1 MHGLHPEKPR
11 STHRESVL
19 LERDRELG
27 LLDGLVQAAQAGES
41 TLALVEGPAGIG
53 KSQLLSMTRQTAA
66 AAGFRVLTARASDL
80 EREFPFGVVR
90 QLFDPLL
97 VDADQRGRWL
107 AGSAAGAVRV
117 FEPSEAADETSGV
130 SFEVLDGLFWLTAH
144 IAAQGPLLLVVDDL
158 HLCDRSSLRF
168 IAYLERRLEGLNIL
182 IATAARVGEAGA
194 DSSLLEEIAQD
205 PATVLIR
212 PPLLSVSAVVELA
225 KNNLGA
231 DADQAFCVA
240 CHRATGGNPL
250 LLAELLRTL
259 RAEAVR
265 PDAAHVDVIQQL
277 GPRAV
282 SRSVLH
288 RLARLSADAVAV
300 ARAIAVLGD
309 GAGLPETAVLAGLD
323 EPRVAEVVRV
333 LVGAEILSS
342 AKPICFVH
350 PLVRDAVYHDLAS
363 SERTLA
369 HERAARALMDL
380 GAVPDVVAAHL
391 LLVPARAEQ
400 WVAELLQA
408 AGSLAGRRGDTDSA
422 VSYLRRALEEPAAVD
437 KRPALLMELGMAEAL
452 LNLPEAVEHLREAG
466 EHLEDPQHRAQC
478 SELLV
483 RALIFTR
490 PPQEAVA
497 VAQQARAELPPEYVD
512 QDRVLE
518 ALELWAPTFG
528 APAAPG
534 REARLAALR
543 TGVLAEGP
551 GARMLAAIAALDWA
565 LTGGAAAQCVP
576 LALEALSGGVLVSA
590 DPILLSGSAVSVLAL
605 AEHERTFSVLE
616 QMAVEVRRRSSPF
629 LLSGI
634 YYMQGWAWLARG
646 ELAEAADVLRRSGE
660 VALSWSSTASAYTV
674 ATFAHVL
681 IEQGDLVGAED
692 LLGQRGPQMPGS
704 DADTLCKEADVA
716 LLVARARWH
725 EALAAVEEYA
735 AGISP
740 GVVNPAWVPWR
751 SLKAQALEGLGDHDA
766 AVRLLEEELSAAR
779 AWGAPRALSHSL
791 RLLGSLLDEREG
803 LDLLREAVQVAEG
816 SPARLEYAKALTAL
830 GSALRRARQPTQAR
844 EPLRTGFEVA
854 TRCGAQPVAEHAR
867 AELYATGARP
877 RREAFSGPESLTP
890 SEQRV
895 AELAAAGGSNREIA
909 QQLYVTPKTV
919 EVHLTSTYRKLGIS
933 SRAALADALA
943 DSRPA

>member
-380 GAVPDVVAAHL
+380 GAVPDVVAA
-391 LLVPARAEQ
+391 
-400 WVAELLQA
+400 
-408 AGSLAGRRGDTDSA
+408 

-466 EHLEDPQHRAQC
+466 EHLDDPQQRAQC

-704 DADTLCKEADVA
+704 DADTLCQEADVA

-725 EALAAVEEYA
+725 EALTAVEEYA
-735 AGISP
+735 AGVSP

>member
-1 MHGLHPEKPR
+1 M
-11 STHRESVL
+11 SSS
-19 LERDRELG
+19 
-27 LLDGLVQAAQAGES
+27 DG
-41 TLALVEGPAGIG
+41 
-53 KSQLLSMTRQTAA
+53 RQ
-66 AAGFRVLTARASDL
+66 
-80 EREFPFGVVR
+80 
-90 QLFDPLL
+90 
-97 VDADQRGRWL
+97 
-107 AGSAAGAVRV
+107 
-117 FEPSEAADETSGV
+117 
-130 SFEVLDGLFWLTAH
+130 
-144 IAAQGPLLLVVDDL
+144 
-158 HLCDRSSLRF
+158 
-168 IAYLERRLEGLNIL
+168 
-182 IATAARVGEAGA
+182 
-194 DSSLLEEIAQD
+194 
-205 PATVLIR
+205 
-212 PPLLSVSAVVELA
+212 
-225 KNNLGA
+225 
-231 DADQAFCVA
+231 
-240 CHRATGGNPL
+240 PL

-466 EHLEDPQHRAQC
+466 EHLDDPQHRAQC

-534 REARLAALR
+534 RGSPPGRLANGRAGRRSRGEDAHCDCRFGLGSDR
-543 TGVLAEGP
+543 
-551 GARMLAAIAALDWA
+551 
-565 LTGGAAAQCVP
+565 GAAAQCVP

-590 DPILLSGSAVSVLAL
+590 DPILLSGSAVSVFAL

-681 IEQGDLVGAED
+681 IEQGDLVGPRTSWVNEVRKCRA
-692 LLGQRGPQMPGS
+692 LTRTHCARRPTSRCWSPGPGGTRRS
-704 DADTLCKEADVA
+704 
-716 LLVARARWH
+716 
-725 EALAAVEEYA
+725 AAVEEYA

-816 SPARLEYAKALTAL
+816 PRLAWNTPRHSLRSAPRYAVPASPRKRASHCGPVSRSPPAVARNR
-830 GSALRRARQPTQAR
+830 SPSM
-844 EPLRTGFEVA
+844 
-854 TRCGAQPVAEHAR
+854 HAR
-867 AELYATGARP
+867 SCTRP
-877 RREAFSGPESLTP
+877 VPPAGEAFSGPESLTP
-890 SEQRV
+890 SEQRSRT
-895 AELAAAGGSNREIA
+895 GSRGWSNREIA